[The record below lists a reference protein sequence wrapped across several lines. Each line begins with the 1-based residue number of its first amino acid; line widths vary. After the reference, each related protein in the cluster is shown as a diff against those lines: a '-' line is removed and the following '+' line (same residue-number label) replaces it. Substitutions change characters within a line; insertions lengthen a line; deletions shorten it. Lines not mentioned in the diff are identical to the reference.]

1 MGTPA
6 APQYRLERRRFGVLG
21 ILWMANFVF
30 WMSWFMQG
38 PLLAAYWGA
47 HQRVSFGNAEY
58 LLSGVDIASI
68 FTALLFGHFYDRFGP
83 KRATTLCQTIILIG
97 FGLRPLAVNSFPWML
112 VLTIIAG
119 LGLPIIAAPPP
130 VISQWFGVHRMT
142 LPLLV
147 TLSSFVCGQAAGL
160 LLGARMVEQLGA
172 RWAFGVMTIAIA
184 VFLAAWLLAVPRAPS
199 SPAGPTPAHPAP
211 VLTALRTIVRAP
223 QSWIAF
229 SIGGVYAAVIVFS
242 GSFLPGVLAATLHLS
257 PADGGEAAAVVP
269 GAAFFGMFVFAYLVH
284 RSKRPLSFG
293 RLTSALQLLAWAAF
307 TVLWFTDHL
316 ALAAALALLAV
327 FGFSYQA
334 CFGLGLHRI
343 EHSAEIRADTVGV
356 AAGFYFTGVSIGGY
370 ILPTALAHIVN
381 ATSTK
386 AGFIGLG
393 ILFLAG
399 TALWLVSRERNT
411 ATQQPLN
418 LDSTSALRETTS

>member
-6 APQYRLERRRFGVLG
+6 APQYRLDRRRFGVLG

-47 HQRVSFGNAEY
+47 HQQVSFGHAEY

-83 KRATTLCQTIILIG
+83 KRGTTLCQIIILVG
-97 FGLRPLAVNSFPWML
+97 FGLRPLAVHSFPWML
-112 VLTIIAG
+112 ALTIVAG

-130 VISQWFGVHRMT
+130 VIAQWFGLHRMT
-142 LPLLV
+142 VPLLV

-160 LLGARMVEQLGA
+160 LLGGPMTGHLGA
-172 RWAFGVMTIAIA
+172 RWAFGVMTVATA
-184 VFLAAWLLAVPRAPS
+184 VVLAAWLLAVPNAPA
-199 SPAGPTPAHPAP
+199 SPAGPAPLRPAP
-211 VLTALRTIVRAP
+211 VLTALRGIARAP
-223 QSWIAF
+223 RSWTAF
-229 SIGGVYAAVIVFS
+229 ALGGIYAAIIVFA

-257 PADGGEAAAVVP
+257 PADGGMAAAIVP
-269 GAAFFGMFVFAYLVH
+269 GAAFFGMFAFAYLVH
-284 RSKRPLSFG
+284 RTRRPGLFG
-293 RLTSALQLLAWAAF
+293 RLTSALQLVAWAAF
-307 TVLWFTDHL
+307 SVLWFTHGLTL
-316 ALAAALALLAV
+316 APALGLLAV
-327 FGFSYQA
+327 FGFCFQA

-343 EHSAEIRADTVGV
+343 EDSAGIGPDTVGV

-370 ILPTALAHIVN
+370 LLPTVLAHIVDT
-381 ATSTK
+381 TSVK

-399 TALWLVSRERNT
+399 SVLWLASRESRASGRPARA
-411 ATQQPLN
+411 ATG
-418 LDSTSALRETTS
+418 AVREPAS

>member
-1 MGTPA
+1 MGIPA

-47 HQRVSFGNAEY
+47 HQQVSFGHAEY

-83 KRATTLCQTIILIG
+83 KRGAALCQLIILAG
-97 FGLRPLAVNSFPWML
+97 FGLRPLAAGSFGWML
-112 VLTIIAG
+112 ALTIVAG

-130 VISQWFGVHRMT
+130 VIAQWFGLHRMT
-142 LPLLV
+142 VPLLV

-160 LLGARMVEQLGA
+160 LLGAPMAEHLGT

-184 VFLAAWLLAVPRAPS
+184 AVLAAWLLAVPNAPAA
-199 SPAGPTPAHPAP
+199 PAGPAPLHPAP
-211 VLTALRTIVRAP
+211 VLAALGGIVRTP
-223 QSWIAF
+223 RSWTAF
-229 SIGGVYAAVIVFS
+229 ALGGVYAAIIVFA

-257 PADGGEAAAVVP
+257 PADGGMAAAIVP
-269 GAAFFGMFVFAYLVH
+269 GAAFFGMFAFAYLVH
-284 RSKRPLSFG
+284 RTGRPGLFG
-293 RLTSALQLLAWAAF
+293 RLTSALQLVAWAAF
-307 TVLWFTDHL
+307 SVLWFTQGL
-316 ALAAALALLAV
+316 TLVAALGLLAV
-327 FGFSYQA
+327 FGFCFQA

-343 EHSAEIRADTVGV
+343 EDPADISPGTVGV

-370 ILPTALAHIVN
+370 LLPTVLAHIVD
-381 ATSTK
+381 TTTVK
-386 AGFIGLG
+386 AGFVGLG

-399 TALWLVSRERNT
+399 SALWLASRDSRT
-411 ATQQPLN
+411 PVPPARDAAATVHEPA
-418 LDSTSALRETTS
+418 S

>member
-6 APQYRLERRRFGVLG
+6 AAQYRLERRRFGVLG

-38 PLLAAYWGA
+38 PLLAGYWGA
-47 HQRVSFGNAEY
+47 HQHVSFGNAEY

-83 KRATTLCQTIILIG
+83 KRATTLCQIIILIG
-97 FGLRPLAVNSFPWML
+97 FGLRPLAVSSFPWML
-112 VLTIIAG
+112 VLTIVAG
-119 LGLPIIAAPPP
+119 LGLPLIAAPPP
-130 VISQWFGVHRMT
+130 VISQWFGMHRMT

-160 LLGARMVEQLGA
+160 LLGARMVEHLGA
-172 RWAFGVMTIAIA
+172 RWAFGVMTIVIA
-184 VFLAAWLLAVPRAPS
+184 GCLAAWLLVVPRAPA
-199 SPAGPTPAHPAP
+199 SPAGPAPAHPAP
-211 VLTALRTIVRAP
+211 VLTALRTIARAP

-229 SIGGVYAAVIVFS
+229 SIGGVYAAIIVFS

-257 PADGGEAAAVVP
+257 PAGGGEAAAIVP

-284 RSKRPLSFG
+284 RSNRPRSFG
-293 RLTSALQLLAWAAF
+293 RITSALQLLAWAAF

-316 ALAAALALLAV
+316 AIAAAFALLAV
-327 FGFSYQA
+327 FGFCYQA

-343 EHSAEIRADTVGV
+343 EHSAGIGPDTVGV

-370 ILPTALAHIVN
+370 VLPTALARITD
-381 ATSTK
+381 ATSAK
-386 AGFIGLG
+386 AGFVGLG

-399 TALWLVSRERNT
+399 AALWLASRKDNT
-411 ATQQPLN
+411 PARRPLDAPPAAQEAT
-418 LDSTSALRETTS
+418 S